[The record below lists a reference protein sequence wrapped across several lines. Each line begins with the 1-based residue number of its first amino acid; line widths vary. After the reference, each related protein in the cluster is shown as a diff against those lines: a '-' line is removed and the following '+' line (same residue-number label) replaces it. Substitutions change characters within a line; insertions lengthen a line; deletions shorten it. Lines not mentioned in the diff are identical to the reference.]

1 MTMWILFALL
11 CSFFFALQGAHGK
24 RILGRIHPYIVTW
37 AMFAFAIPFLL
48 LALGIDGLPQVR
60 ASFWPALAVTLG
72 VNLLAVTL
80 YVRAIKLSPLSLA
93 FPFLAFTPLFL
104 ILTGYVALGEV
115 PDALGIVGI
124 GLIVIGAYF
133 LNLDKLKEGLWAP
146 LRNIARE
153 RGSLLMILV
162 ALLWG
167 ISAAADKVAVLN
179 SSPFFFLA
187 VFHVLFPLFY
197 FPVLWLK
204 ADQWKQ
210 QVIKEAPALLT
221 FAFLGAVMI
230 VFQMLAFRLT
240 LASYVIA
247 IKRAGMVFSILLG
260 YFFFGES
267 HVKVR
272 LLGGAMMVGGVCCIL
287 L

>member
-1 MTMWILFALL
+1 MWILFAIL

-24 RILGRIHPYIVTW
+24 RILDRIHPYIVTW

-48 LALGIDGLPQVR
+48 LALAIDGLPRVR
-60 ASFWPALAVTLG
+60 ASFWPALTVTLG

-80 YVRAIKLSPLSLA
+80 YVRAIKMSPLSLT
-93 FPFLAFTPLFL
+93 FPFLALTPLFL
-104 ILTGYVALGEV
+104 VLTGYVALGEL
-115 PDALGIVGI
+115 PDALGAVGI
-124 GLIVIGAYF
+124 GLIVMGAYV
-133 LNLDKLKEGLWAP
+133 LNLDKLEEGLLAP

-153 RGSLLMILV
+153 RGSLMMVLV

-187 VFHVLFPLFY
+187 VFHVLFPVLY

-204 ADQWKQ
+204 TNQWKQ
-210 QVIKEAPALLT
+210 QVIKEASALLA

-230 VFQMLAFRLT
+230 LFQMLAFRLA

-267 HVKVR
+267 HLKVR
-272 LLGGAMMVGGVCCIL
+272 LLGGTMMVGGVCCIL